1 VSFAAIL
8 LFSIYTS
15 CHPAELVDG
24 LKSRNSRQAL
34 WDDLDDLDSEDSNY
48 EGQDLKQSEDP
59 NYDKLD
65 P

>member
-1 VSFAAIL
+1 MSFAAIL

-15 CHPAELVDG
+15 CYLVELVDG
-24 LKSRNSRQAL
+24 LKSRNGRQAL
-34 WDDLDDLDSEDSNY
+34 WDDLDNPDLEDPNC

-65 P
+65 L